1 LQGCIA
7 ASERAEHWSID
18 GPKVGV
24 PSILAKLHIAGP
36 ERGSVANLHCFCEV
50 ILMDE
55 PESVSADHD
64 LDFFTHPCAA
74 ALTPW
79 EDLSCLA
86 DLVSQFVC
94 CSRHRAGV
102 VLISRIILRIPQPLF
117 CARSLL
123 IVKFGL
129 LFDGLGFPESRL
141 DALGQVLAGGTA
153 DAGDVD
159 VDLAVFADDELYLL
173 HKISTSSG

>member
-1 LQGCIA
+1 MN
-7 ASERAEHWSID
+7 
-18 GPKVGV
+18 K
-24 PSILAKLHIAGP
+24 IL
-36 ERGSVANLHCFCEV
+36 S
-50 ILMDE
+50 
-55 PESVSADHD
+55 
-64 LDFFTHPCAA
+64 
-74 ALTPW
+74 
-79 EDLSCLA
+79 
-86 DLVSQFVC
+86 
-94 CSRHRAGV
+94 
-102 VLISRIILRIPQPLF
+102 RIPQPLF
-117 CARSLL
+117 CARPLL

>member
-1 LQGCIA
+1 MNRRRSPLITIWI
-7 ASERAEHWSID
+7 SSL
-18 GPKVGV
+18 
-24 PSILAKLHIAGP
+24 ILA
-36 ERGSVANLHCFCEV
+36 R
-50 ILMDE
+50 
-55 PESVSADHD
+55 
-64 LDFFTHPCAA
+64 
-74 ALTPW
+74 
-79 EDLSCLA
+79 
-86 DLVSQFVC
+86 Q
-94 CSRHRAGV
+94 CSRPRRTFCALPFV
-102 VLISRIILRIPQPLF
+102 ALFSASRWCDLINKILSRIPQPLF

-173 HKISTSSG
+173 HKISTSSGV